1 MALLVQLEPAPLRRL
16 LKAGLRRGVTT
27 DQVAEILMQGWG
39 WSLDSQEAHAL
50 LQQLADRGWFRLEGT
65 IWKTRF
71 V

>member
-1 MALLVQLEPAPLRRL
+1 LVQLEPAPLRRL
-16 LKAGLRRGVTT
+16 LKAGLRRGATT

-39 WSLDSQEAHAL
+39 WSLECQEARAL
-50 LQQLADRGWFRLEGT
+50 LQDLEERGWFRPEGA